1 MILAFYLGLGLA
13 FTSLLL
19 KDLPVWGVVQDGRV
33 FAAADL
39 PTD

>member
-1 MILAFYLGLGLA
+1 VPSLA
-13 FTSLLL
+13 L
-19 KDLPVWGVVQDGRV
+19 KDLPVWGVVQDGRI